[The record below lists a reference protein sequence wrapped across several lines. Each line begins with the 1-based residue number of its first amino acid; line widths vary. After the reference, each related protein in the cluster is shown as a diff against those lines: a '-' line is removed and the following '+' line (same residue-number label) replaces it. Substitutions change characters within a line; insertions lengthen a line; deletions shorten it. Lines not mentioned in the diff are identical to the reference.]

1 MRNRKRGLAQ
11 DFKKDNEHL
20 VELAIALQ
28 LFEKISSYVEIN
40 EQKAVRKAILEIA
53 QEHGIEFLEKLGNS
67 IVKAILLSPELKD
80 NRSNKIKSFA
90 P

>member
-1 MRNRKRGLAQ
+1 MLENTDGTKVYPVYELVIGLAQ

-53 QEHGIEFLEKLGNS
+53 QEHGIAFLEKLVNNGEIINS
-67 IVKAILLSPELKD
+67 
-80 NRSNKIKSFA
+80 
-90 P
+90 